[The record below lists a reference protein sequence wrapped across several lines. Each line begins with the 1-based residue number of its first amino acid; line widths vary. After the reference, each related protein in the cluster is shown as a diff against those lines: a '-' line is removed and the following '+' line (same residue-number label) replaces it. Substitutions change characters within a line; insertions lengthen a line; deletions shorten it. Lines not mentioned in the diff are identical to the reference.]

1 MAAYPYRPGPGAGPA
16 AGAALPDQSF
26 LWNVFQRVDK
36 DRSGVISDNELQQAL
51 SNGTWTPFNPVTV
64 RSIISMFD
72 RENKAGVNFS
82 EFTGVWKYI
91 TDWQNVFRTYDRD
104 NSGMIDKN
112 ELKQALSGFGY
123 RLSDQFHD
131 ILIRKFDRQ
140 GRGQIAFDDFI
151 QGCIVL
157 QVTTLCS
164 QPELDSQTVNRFR
177 WSPGVATGDRRGGG
191 AGQRTLSWRRETCP
205 SSLCGW
211 APPRAWAGR
220 WALTF

>member
-112 ELKQALSGFGY
+112 ELKQALSGY

-157 QVTTLCS
+157 QEKGKFSIVSFPVPCLR
-164 QPELDSQTVNRFR
+164 V
-177 WSPGVATGDRRGGG
+177 
-191 AGQRTLSWRRETCP
+191 
-205 SSLCGW
+205 
-211 APPRAWAGR
+211 
-220 WALTF
+220 

>member
-1 MAAYPYRPGPGAGPA
+1 MAAYSYRPGPSAGPGPA

-82 EFTGVWKYI
+82 EFTG
-91 TDWQNVFRTYDRD
+91 
-104 NSGMIDKN
+104 
-112 ELKQALSGFGY
+112 Y

-157 QVTTLCS
+157 QRLT
-164 QPELDSQTVNRFR
+164 DIFR
-177 WSPGVATGDRRGGG
+177 RYDTDQDGWIQVSYE
-191 AGQRTLSWRRETCP
+191 QYLSMVF
-205 SSLCGW
+205 SIV
-211 APPRAWAGR
+211 
-220 WALTF
+220 